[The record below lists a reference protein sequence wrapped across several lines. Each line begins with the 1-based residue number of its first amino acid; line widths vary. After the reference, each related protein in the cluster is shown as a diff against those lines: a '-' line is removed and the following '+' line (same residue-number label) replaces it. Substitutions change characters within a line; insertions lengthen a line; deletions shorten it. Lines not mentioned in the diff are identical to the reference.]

1 MARATDLHVDYLLTI
16 FSTKSFLITAA
27 PCRPGHLDRLDRNSP
42 LARSRKAE
50 RARVHTR
57 FGTYNHAGYVP
68 IHTCHIRVGTVRGHA

>member
-1 MARATDLHVDYLLTI
+1 MARATDLHVDYFTDYFFDEIILDHRGPVPAGT
-16 FSTKSFLITAA
+16 
-27 PCRPGHLDRLDRNSP
+27 LDRLDRNSP